1 MRFIGVRTWKTA
13 IGVVIAMIIAKEI
26 GLAYWPAAGIITIL
40 SIQSTKRES
49 LDIAI
54 RRSISALVAIA
65 IASLLFLLF
74 GFNSIVFGLFVLL
87 FIPLT
92 VKLKVTDGIVLS
104 SVLVTHLLVKK
115 EVTVN
120 LIINEVGLI
129 IVGIGVALV
138 LNSYMPK
145 NEEKLKEDIDYI
157 SEKIKEIFMDMA
169 YSLRTHSVS
178 INQQSLFS
186 ELEDR
191 IEIAKKRANDN
202 FNNYLFSD
210 VRYYVHYVEMRGV
223 QLQILKYMR
232 EHFGRISMTVKQT
245 EWVANFTEELA
256 SVIGKEVNAN
266 ILINRLNRVRKE
278 LSVQALPVTREEFE
292 NRAMLYQFLN
302 DLEIFIESK
311 RECDTKRY

>member
-266 ILINRLNRVRKE
+266 ILINRLNRVKKE
-278 LSVQALPVTREEFE
+278 LSLQALPVTREEFE